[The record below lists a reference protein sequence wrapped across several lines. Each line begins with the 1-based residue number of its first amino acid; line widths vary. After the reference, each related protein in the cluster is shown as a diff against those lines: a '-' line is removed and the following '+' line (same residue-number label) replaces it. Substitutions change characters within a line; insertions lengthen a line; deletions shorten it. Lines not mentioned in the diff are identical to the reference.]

1 MRAALGNRTPDL
13 RITRAFSCVAR
24 GFKARAGFMFAGC
37 CWRRSLAVDGSSGTS
52 RGHASAA
59 QSSQE
64 HWPRPSAHTWL
75 RLSPLETGCTGN
87 TCRVRAGRRVV
98 EKQGRRAHRRGVRG
112 RRAPGWRQF
121 SGWLSPWCQ
130 GMAPYPGQA
139 SCLALGFWPECFR
152 RLDVK
157 GGRRPFPEETR
168 SVLDIEGKHVTIQG
182 AIPGPE
188 PGPPFAPSTGCQ
200 DLQIRRSRHIVQ
212 DRPAPVVYWVDI
224 RELSTCVGA
233 VQRLGNNVGHS

>member
-1 MRAALGNRTPDL
+1 MGAALGNRTPDL

-112 RRAPGWRQF
+112 GSPGVDSFRVFVALVLAVSRYWRV
-121 SGWLSPWCQ
+121 
-130 GMAPYPGQA
+130 
-139 SCLALGFWPECFR
+139 R
-152 RLDVK
+152 
-157 GGRRPFPEETR
+157 
-168 SVLDIEGKHVTIQG
+168 
-182 AIPGPE
+182 AIPTSATHGQWLLLH
-188 PGPPFAPSTGCQ
+188 F
-200 DLQIRRSRHIVQ
+200 
-212 DRPAPVVYWVDI
+212 PV
-224 RELSTCVGA
+224 
-233 VQRLGNNVGHS
+233 HP

>member
-13 RITRAFSCVAR
+13 RITRVFSSVAR

-112 RRAPGWRQF
+112 GSPGVDSSPGVRRPGARRLPVLARPRHPY
-121 SGWLSPWCQ
+121 LSHSRTV
-130 GMAPYPGQA
+130 AA
-139 SCLALGFWPECFR
+139 LAL
-152 RLDVK
+152 
-157 GGRRPFPEETR
+157 
-168 SVLDIEGKHVTIQG
+168 
-182 AIPGPE
+182 PGPSLSLRPRRTQMKVE
-188 PGPPFAPSTGCQ
+188 PSAWEAERCDLSTGATCAG
-200 DLQIRRSRHIVQ
+200 RFPRVTVR
-212 DRPAPVVYWVDI
+212 DRPSPGLMA
-224 RELSTCVGA
+224 R
-233 VQRLGNNVGHS
+233 